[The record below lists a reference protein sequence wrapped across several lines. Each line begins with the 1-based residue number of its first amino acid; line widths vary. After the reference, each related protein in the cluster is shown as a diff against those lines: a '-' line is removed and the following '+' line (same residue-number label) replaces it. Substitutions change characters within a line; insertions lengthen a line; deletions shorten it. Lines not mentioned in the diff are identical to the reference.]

1 VPRFDTICYL
11 VRHADA
17 GARGVVD
24 DSERTLSKK
33 GRGQADRIA
42 TLLRDAGI
50 ATIVSSPYVRCVE
63 TVGPISEATGVAIDL
78 DDALGEGAGPKL
90 AIARIEAVTTPTVL
104 CSHGDVIGEV
114 MARLARRGVDLDD
127 DRIAKASTWEL
138 TVAKGAITAAHYV
151 PPPQG

>member
-1 VPRFDTICYL
+1 MPRRNTTCYL

-24 DSERTLSKK
+24 DAQRALSKK

-42 TLLRDAGI
+42 TSLESAAI
-50 ATIVSSPYVRCVE
+50 ATIVSSPYLRCVE
-63 TVGPISEATGVAIDL
+63 TVGPLSKTIGVTIEL
-78 DDALGEGAGPKL
+78 DDMLGEGAGPKL

-114 MARLARRGVDLDD
+114 MALLARRGIDLDD

-138 TVAKGAITAAHYV
+138 TVAKGVITAAHYV
-151 PPPQG
+151 APPQG